1 MRAVADPAATRSRL
15 AYRYSTGSVDPGRWG
30 ARTLAIPVKGAPK
43 NIYGRGAADAT
54 GETLLARRDSA
65 DGGGV
70 VVGVV
75 DTGWRPHYWSA
86 GAVLAA
92 PDDLE
97 ELDQDGVPGLEH
109 QAGHGTFVS
118 GLVLQQA
125 QAAAVRMERALSGDG
140 TGSTGAVAQAALRLV
155 ARGADVLNLS
165 LGSRE
170 GTPGAP
176 GEPPA
181 EATARLLMDEL
192 FALRPDL
199 VVVAAAGN
207 LDQRADGSYEGPA
220 AYWPA
225 ALAGDP
231 AYPNLLAV
239 GALDRDGRRPVWS
252 NSGPWVDLLAPGDQ
266 LLSTYLFYTPPPGDP
281 DPYAQRYRGWAAWSG
296 TSFATAVVSGQ
307 VARTMSSRQVAG
319 PEAVAL
325 LKAGPLVGG
334 TPVVPGRV
342 RVVPDAH
349 LTPGAPPADGR
360 QPERAAWPRP
370 WWRD

>member
-1 MRAVADPAATRSRL
+1 MPDSARL
-15 AYRYSTGSVDPGRWG
+15 DRRQHYRYSTGTGDPGKWG

-54 GETLLARRDSA
+54 GETLLARRNSS

-140 TGSTGAVAQAALRLV
+140 SGSTGAVAQAALRLV

-165 LGSRE
+165 LGTRD
-170 GTPGAP
+170 GAPGAP
-176 GEPPA
+176 GEIDA
-181 EATARLLMDEL
+181 EAASRLLMDEL
-192 FALRPDL
+192 FGLDPDL

-207 LDQRADGSYEGPA
+207 LDEAADGTCEDAA

-225 ALAGDP
+225 ALSGDA

-239 GALDRDGRRPVWS
+239 GALDRYGRWPTWS
-252 NSGPWVDLLAPGDQ
+252 NFGNWVDLAAPGDQ
-266 LLSTYLFYTPPPGDP
+266 LLSTYLFYTPPPDDP
-281 DPYAQRYRGWAAWSG
+281 DPHAQRYRGWAAWSG

-307 VARTMSSRQVAG
+307 VARTMSRRQVSG

-325 LKAGPLVGG
+325 LKAEAATRVRNV
-334 TPVVPGRV
+334 PVVPGDV
-342 RVVPDAH
+342 QVVPDAH
-349 LTPGAPPADGR
+349 LTAGAHRPGPA
-360 QPERAAWPRP
+360 AAWLGP
-370 WWRD
+370 WWRDA